1 MVAQDEIITYRK
13 PTIWGRSFHCSR
25 RTAAWLDFLQDML
38 PERCDLRIIQGCYNT
53 TVSASAGTHD
63 YDAVLDVYVTGLDW
77 YEMQR
82 VIRMWGGAAW
92 WRTPSQGFTHHIHF
106 VVLGYRTRVGI
117 YVPGQVQDYYN
128 HRSGLAGHGPDPSW
142 HPSPQFVF
150 DYTRY
155 INGDYKGTDVPE
167 HNGGPMPDI
176 SDFLNA
182 KIMKDGT
189 TVKDALIDAVRLRS
203 SFSTFREA
211 EMKRDLEERARMK
224 RMQHGIFELR
234 KVSDDPA
241 TPAEVRTIMHNQL
254 ERMESDLSKSRRG
267 GHRIDRRRCQG
278 SEQGAMDYLHR
289 STQHSALQGH
299 RRFPDRLRRRT
310 GDGDHPGERG

>member
-1 MVAQDEIITYRK
+1 MAVPQDEIITYSQ

-25 RTAAWLDFLQDML
+25 RTGAFLDFLKDML

-53 TVSASAGTHD
+53 SVSASAGTHD
-63 YDAVLDVYVTGLDW
+63 YDAVLDVYITGLSW
-77 YEMQR
+77 SAMQTI
-82 VIRMWGGAAW
+82 IRQWGGAGW
-92 WRTPSQGFTHHIHF
+92 WRYPAQGFTNHIHF

-128 HRSGLAGHGPDPSW
+128 HRNGLAGHSYDGSY

-155 INGDYKGTDVPE
+155 INGQYAHTDVPE

-203 SFSTFREA
+203 SFAAFREA
-211 EMKRDLEERARMK
+211 ELKRDLEEKARLK
-224 RMQHGIFELR
+224 RIQHGIYELR
-234 KVSDDPA
+234 QAADDPA
-241 TPAEVRTIMHNQL
+241 TPAEVRTILHNQL
-254 ERMESDLSKSRRG
+254 ERMESDLTATIEEDTG
-267 GHRIDRRRCQG
+267 TVND
-278 SEQGAMDYLHR
+278 EPAE
-289 STQHSALQGH
+289 SAKK
-299 RRFPDRLRRRT
+299 
-310 GDGDHPGERG
+310 